1 MTESVLAAQWL
12 RRYRAYVLIALA
24 LLLIQLFFAY
34 LLPNFATTDDA
45 LSSTNILPGQID
57 SQARLPLRQIGNE
70 ILADD
75 EDIINSN
82 SIHSFKDSVIIKQQ
96 QQTASAKDQ
105 MDVGINNATAAKQL
119 TNQQQQTLQLNELT
133 FKPICDIVT
142 KEAISAIHRAKTQLC
157 KETIVNTTCA
167 IEQNRFYASRLPN
180 FCPSGGRVTN
190 RALGCYKDEKKF
202 RLLSG
207 YYSNLKTQNTPER
220 CIQLCLQSG
229 FVYAGVQYS

>member
-24 LLLIQLFFAY
+24 LLLLQLFFAY

-57 SQARLPLRQIGNE
+57 SHARLRQTGNE

-75 EDIINSN
+75 EDIIDSN
-82 SIHSFKDSVIIKQQ
+82 SILSLKDSVISKQQ

-105 MDVGINNATAAKQL
+105 MDVGTNNAAATKQL
-119 TNQQQQTLQLNELT
+119 TNQQQQTLQLDQLT
-133 FKPICDIVT
+133 FKPICEIVT
-142 KEAISAIHRAKTQLC
+142 KEAISAIHRAKTQFC

-180 FCPSGGRVTN
+180 FCPSGGHVTN

>member
-1 MTESVLAAQWL
+1 MTESVLAAQWF
-12 RRYRAYVLIALA
+12 RRYRAFFIIGLA
-24 LLLIQLFFAY
+24 LLMIQLLLAY
-34 LLPNFATTDDA
+34 LLPIFGTSDDA
-45 LSSTNILPGQID
+45 IASGTGILPGPVEQYIGI
-57 SQARLPLRQIGNE
+57 RQQTND

-82 SIHSFKDSVIIKQQ
+82 SIFNLKDALVSKQA
-96 QQTASAKDQ
+96 ASAKEQ
-105 MDVGINNATAAKQL
+105 SDVGNSAATVFNKQAAA
-119 TNQQQQTLQLNELT
+119 NQVELQPDELT

-142 KEAISAIHRAKTQLC
+142 KEAISAIQRAKTQSC
-157 KETIVNTTCA
+157 KEIIVNITCA
-167 IEQNRFYASRLPN
+167 IEQNRFYAKRLPN
-180 FCPSGGRVTN
+180 YCPGDAYVAN